1 MLLPNGDP
9 PVFDYQRIF
18 HTGLLVRD
26 IRTAM
31 DHYGRTLNLTWAT
44 PFTFEALPLWTP
56 AAGLHQLRIEV
67 TYSIE
72 GPQHLE
78 IVTGPKGTHYDSDL
92 HSGFHVG
99 CWVDDVRAEVAA
111 MRSRGWRVAAA
122 GAMPEDG
129 WGTFVFLEPPGGGL
143 AVELVS
149 AELLPK
155 FERWWA
161 GADSLA

>member
-1 MLLPNGDP
+1 M
-9 PVFDYQRIF
+9 FDYQRIF

-26 IRTAM
+26 LRAAM
-31 DHYGRTLNLTWAT
+31 GHYGQTLGMTWAE

-56 AAGLHQLRIEV
+56 GAGLQQLRIEV

-78 IVTGPKGTHYDSDL
+78 LVIGPKGTRYDPEL

-111 MRSRGWRVAAA
+111 MQHRGWQVSAA
-122 GAMPEDG
+122 GATPEDG

-143 AVELVS
+143 TVELVS
-149 AELLPK
+149 VELLPK
-155 FERWWA
+155 LEQWWA
-161 GADSLA
+161 GTGSLA